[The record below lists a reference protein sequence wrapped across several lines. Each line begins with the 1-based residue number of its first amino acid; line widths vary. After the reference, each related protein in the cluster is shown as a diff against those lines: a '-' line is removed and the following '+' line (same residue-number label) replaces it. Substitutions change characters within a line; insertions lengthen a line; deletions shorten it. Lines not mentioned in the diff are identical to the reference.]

1 MSVALVVDEVR
12 RVLVGRPLHDS
23 GLPLL
28 ALEGQRPLVSAERLE
43 LVGRLRR
50 VLLPLAQPAGC
61 RRLGTASSFAT
72 CRG

>member
-1 MSVALVVDEVR
+1 MSVALVVDEVGG
-12 RVLVGRPLHDS
+12 VLVGRPLHDS

-28 ALEGQRPLVSAERLE
+28 ALEGKRPLVSAERLE

-61 RRLGTASSFAT
+61 RRLGTASSFST
-72 CRG
+72 